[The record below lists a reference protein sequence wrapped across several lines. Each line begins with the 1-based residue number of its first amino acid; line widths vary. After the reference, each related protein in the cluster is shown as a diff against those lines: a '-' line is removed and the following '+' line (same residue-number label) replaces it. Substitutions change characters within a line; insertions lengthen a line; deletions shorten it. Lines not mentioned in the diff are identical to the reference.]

1 MTRAAD
7 TLSGKGHKDEN
18 FPVASLLIAPEN
30 RAPILAFY
38 YFVRAGDD
46 VSDNAALS
54 PSEKIAILDGL
65 EASLL
70 GHGEPDPFAD
80 PLRETLAAR
89 GLSPRHAQD
98 LLEAFRQDARQS
110 RYRTWDDL
118 LGYCAL
124 SAMPVGRFVL
134 DLHGEDRSTWTASDA
149 LCAAL
154 QVINH
159 TQDCA
164 KDLAAFDRVYMPED
178 ILARHGATVA
188 DLAGRRSSPAL
199 LAALREVNEG
209 SADLL
214 ARSSVLPSQ
223 IADRRLA
230 LEVSVIQTLAEAL
243 VRKLRAR
250 DPLAAKVHASK
261 PEALMLATFGI
272 LRGLVGRVRRP
283 APRRPAASR

>member
-1 MTRAAD
+1 MTSATD

-30 RAPILAFY
+30 RGPILAFY
-38 YFVRAGDD
+38 RFVRAGDD

-54 PSEKIAILDGL
+54 PAEKIALLDGL

-80 PLRETLAAR
+80 PLREALAAR
-89 GLSPRHAQD
+89 DLSPRHAQD
-98 LLEAFRQDARQS
+98 LLDAFRQDARQS
-110 RYRTWDDL
+110 RYATWDEL

-159 TQDCA
+159 TQDCG
-164 KDLAAFDRVYMPED
+164 KDLAALDRVYMPET
-178 ILARHGATVA
+178 ILARHGASVA
-188 DLAGRRSSPAL
+188 DLAEPRSSPAL
-199 LAALREVNEG
+199 LAALREINEG

-214 ARSSVLPSQ
+214 ARSAPFAGQ

-243 VRKLRAR
+243 VRKLRTG
-250 DPLAAKVHASK
+250 DPLAGKVHASK
-261 PEALMLATFGI
+261 PEALVLATFGI
-272 LRGLVGRVRRP
+272 LRGLAGRLRRP
-283 APRRPAASR
+283 AGRPAASR